1 MNKLGQYLK
10 HLCALVLIGMPM
22 LSFAEATKINLAQK
36 TIKVTVSANADE
48 ASLVTD
54 NARVKYWSTEGAD
67 LGQYHYVEFEWSA
80 TAKIEETTVY
90 WAKPST
96 SKGTALPTDAYLSYW
111 DGEAWSEGVGLN
123 EIDEQSVTTLTSSFE
138 TKKMRIY
145 MKSDSIC
152 GLREVRIFGYER
164 VVPGELYEWP
174 EYSSKLSY
182 NYRRSVIKPTAGGLL
197 YGATSEISMLQMRL

>member
-1 MNKLGQYLK
+1 MNKLGKYLK

-80 TAKIEETTVY
+80 TAKIEETTV
-90 WAKPST
+90 
-96 SKGTALPTDAYLSYW
+96 
-111 DGEAWSEGVGLN
+111 
-123 EIDEQSVTTLTSSFE
+123 
-138 TKKMRIY
+138 
-145 MKSDSIC
+145 
-152 GLREVRIFGYER
+152 
-164 VVPGELYEWP
+164 
-174 EYSSKLSY
+174 
-182 NYRRSVIKPTAGGLL
+182 
-197 YGATSEISMLQMRL
+197 